1 MPYAQ
6 QAAGTTLV
14 TGKKNVE
21 VCIAYILLSLYPVP
35 KRRWDEDRSWI
46 YLGLAIR

>member
-1 MPYAQ
+1 MHHAQ
-6 QAAGTTLV
+6 LTAGTTLI
-14 TGKKNVE
+14 TGRKNVE

-35 KRRWDEDRSWI
+35 KRRWDEDRGWI